1 MNTDE
6 EGLVY
11 YDFDKLPPGRID
23 RSRMGK
29 PRDRNS
35 DDDHLYP
42 FTTPEDL
49 EATRQLAIAEGWYRK
64 KQKA

>member
-1 MNTDE
+1 MSSDDQT
-6 EGLVY
+6 LVWI
-11 YDFDKLPPGRID
+11 DMKNRPPGRID

-42 FTTPEDL
+42 VTTPEDL